1 MGRSRRS
8 SRWGW
13 GLRSRLTA
21 LAIALALVA
30 TPLAAAAT
38 VFLSR
43 TEAIETAFPAADR
56 VEEQTYVLTEGQVR
70 VIEERARTRLESK
83 IVTVYTGHKDGAV
96 MGHALIDVHVVRTQ
110 PEAFLVVISPDG
122 QVRDVRMLAFYEP
135 REYLPPERW
144 FEQFRHER
152 LTPELS
158 TRRKIHSIA
167 GATLSSRAVTG
178 GVRRALALFEVLVV
192 EDGVASELPGQA
204 GALGR

>member
-1 MGRSRRS
+1 LRS
-8 SRWGW
+8 S
-13 GLRSRLTA
+13 LTA
-21 LAIALALVA
+21 VALALAVAA
-30 TPLAAAAT
+30 TPLAAAAS

-43 TEAIETAFPAADR
+43 TEAIETAFPGADR
-56 VEEQTYVLTEGQVR
+56 VAEETYVLTEGQVR
-70 VIEERARTRLESK
+70 VIEARALTRLESK
-83 IVTVYTGHKDGAV
+83 IVTVYTGHKAGVV

-110 PEAFLVVISPDG
+110 PEAFLVVISPEG

-144 FEQFRHER
+144 FEQFRDER

-192 EDGVASELPGQA
+192 QGGVAAEPPAEA

>member
-1 MGRSRRS
+1 
-8 SRWGW
+8 
-13 GLRSRLTA
+13 
-21 LAIALALVA
+21 
-30 TPLAAAAT
+30 
-38 VFLSR
+38 
-43 TEAIETAFPAADR
+43 
-56 VEEQTYVLTEGQVR
+56 
-70 VIEERARTRLESK
+70 
-83 IVTVYTGHKDGAV
+83 
-96 MGHALIDVHVVRTQ
+96 VVRTQ

-192 EDGVASELPGQA
+192 EDGVAAEPPGQA